1 VYTSSRCLRRFYSN
15 DSSKKIN
22 VEKILSCQNNA
33 KRPDKC
39 VYHVDNLKD
48 YMLLNIGVVVVSVV
62 TLAVGYVFFYGVDL
76 SKPCPAFITIPELEK
91 RRGEPQEGCQPG
103 VTNWRYRIAEWR
115 DWACPLLLV
124 ATLGAAGACLALSRR
139 TVSSITLLGCGRRA
153 AVVTCGLSGR
163 PRARTYALCDLYMP
177 HPDQLEQ
184 NYKKH
189 LYVRGH
195 YLPLMVEAHAPLM
208 DVRGMAE
215 LGVVKDFKEAEP
227 RDYYDLQ

>member
-1 VYTSSRCLRRFYSN
+1 VPRLHHHTGAGEAARRAAGGLPAGR
-15 DSSKKIN
+15 D
-22 VEKILSCQNNA
+22 E
-33 KRPDKC
+33 
-39 VYHVDNLKD
+39 
-48 YMLLNIGVVVVSVV
+48 
-62 TLAVGYVFFYGVDL
+62 LAVPHRRVARLGL
-76 SKPCPAFITIPELEK
+76 PAAA
-91 RRGEPQEGCQPG
+91 R
-103 VTNWRYRIAEWR
+103 A
-115 DWACPLLLV
+115 
-124 ATLGAAGACLALSRR
+124 LGAAGACLALSRR